1 MLLFI
6 LVKRRKMPLLRF
18 GNIDHRN
25 SVQLIVLFCFSACI
39 FSSCKNA
46 GGNAKKSEPEITKDS
61 TDNLVQ
67 KLVITYH
74 YDTIRNDSAL
84 KVFKS
89 TYSTTQQK
97 IIAAANRID
106 VNKIRVKSTLVI
118 PDTLMLDFIQYSPF
132 PELLPNAETIPK
144 FILINQRIQLFAAY
158 ENGKIV
164 QFGPVSTGRKSKQTP
179 NKLYY
184 TNFKA
189 KKKRST
195 VDGDWIMPWYFNIS
209 NFGGIGMHQ
218 YTLPGYPA
226 SHSCIRMYEEN
237 AFWIFNWADQWVLS
251 EDGTTVAKP
260 GTPVLIF
267 GNYDFEQIS
276 PWKLLPQQPNAIDLT
291 EEEQE
296 TIKNTIAELK
306 KSAV

>member
-1 MLLFI
+1 
-6 LVKRRKMPLLRF
+6 MPLLKF
-18 GNIDHRN
+18 GNIDFRN
-25 SVQLIVLFCFSACI
+25 SVQLIVLLCISACI

-46 GGNAKKSEPEITKDS
+46 ASNAKKSELKIAKDS
-61 TDNLVQ
+61 IDNLVQ

-84 KVFKS
+84 KVFKA
-89 TYSTTQQK
+89 TYSNTQQK
-97 IIAAANRID
+97 IIAATNRLD
-106 VNKIRVKSTLVI
+106 VNKIRVKSALVI
-118 PDTLMLDFIQYSPF
+118 PDTLLLDFMQYSPF
-132 PELLPNAETIPK
+132 PEVLPNAETIPK

-218 YTLPGYPA
+218 YALPGYPA

-237 AFWIFNWADQWVLS
+237 AFWVYNWADQWVLS
-251 EDGTTVAKP
+251 EDKTTVAKL

-267 GNYDFEQIS
+267 GNYDFEQTS

-291 EEEQE
+291 TDEQE
-296 TIKNTIAELK
+296 TIQNTIAELK
-306 KSAV
+306 NSVL

>member
-1 MLLFI
+1 MIF
-6 LVKRRKMPLLRF
+6 
-18 GNIDHRN
+18 
-25 SVQLIVLFCFSACI
+25 FSACNNVK
-39 FSSCKNA
+39 SNANELKN
-46 GGNAKKSEPEITKDS
+46 ITQKEQ
-61 TDNLVQ
+61 LKPAEQ

-84 KVFKS
+84 KVFKA
-89 TYSTTQQK
+89 TYSNTQQK
-97 IIAAANRID
+97 IIAATNRLD
-106 VNKIRVKSTLVI
+106 VNKIRVKSALVI
-118 PDTLMLDFIQYSPF
+118 PDTLLLDFMQYSPF
-132 PELLPNAETIPK
+132 PEVLPNAETIPK

-218 YTLPGYPA
+218 YALPGYPA

-237 AFWIFNWADQWVLS
+237 AFWVYNWADQWVLS
-251 EDGTTVAKP
+251 EDKTTVAKL

-267 GNYDFEQIS
+267 GNYDFEQTS
-276 PWKLLPQQPNAIDLT
+276 PWKLLPQQPNSIDLT
-291 EEEQE
+291 TDEQE
-296 TIKNTIAELK
+296 TIQNTIAELK
-306 KSAV
+306 NSVL